1 MIVTVNAI
9 SMDTQ
14 TSTAADRKMDQ
25 LREITGKVAGT
36 VFFGTLL
43 KSMRE
48 STMNGPYGHG
58 GRGEEIFSE
67 RLHGIL
73 AQQMGASMQG
83 GLSEALYR
91 SLHVQQE
98 RINELSAKTAPETK

>member
-1 MIVTVNAI
+1 MTVNAI
-9 SMDTQ
+9 SMDTP
-14 TSTAADRKMDQ
+14 TSSASDRKMDQ

-73 AQQMGASMQG
+73 AQQMGTSMQG

-91 SLHVQQE
+91 SLHLQQE
-98 RINELSAKTAPETK
+98 RINDLSAKTAAETK

>member
-1 MIVTVNAI
+1 VTVNAI
-9 SMDTQ
+9 SMDSQ
-14 TSTAADRKMDQ
+14 TSTASDPKLVQ

-73 AQQMGASMQG
+73 AQQMGTNMQG

-91 SLHVQQE
+91 SLQEQQE
-98 RINELSAKTAPETK
+98 RINDLSAKTAPETK

>member
-1 MIVTVNAI
+1 
-9 SMDTQ
+9 MDRQ
-14 TSTAADRKMDQ
+14 MPTAAIHKMDE

-48 STMNGPYGHG
+48 SSMNGPHGHG
-58 GRGEEIFSE
+58 GRGEEVFAE

-73 AQQMGASMQG
+73 AQQLGASMQG
-83 GLSEALYR
+83 GLSESLYR
-91 SLHVQQE
+91 SLSPQLE
-98 RINELSAKTAPETK
+98 RLNAMTTQTTPEPK